1 MNAEKPDMLH
11 HRALY
16 HTTGPASGA
25 AVGCYWTSVDIC
37 ENLRYA
43 TTKHESTYVNY
54 FRKGEEVKCQDD
66 SI

>member
-37 ENLRYA
+37 EN
-43 TTKHESTYVNY
+43 
-54 FRKGEEVKCQDD
+54 
-66 SI
+66 